1 MAHLLCFQ
9 LLVQRVLDFQIIG
22 VSIWLCLVLQQEMCP
37 ELHCYM
43 ATGYFDQ
50 FSEQIQVFFWV
61 LEVEMCLTDCL

>member
-9 LLVQRVLDFQIIG
+9 LLVQQIPDYRSFHLALSCPPPG
-22 VSIWLCLVLQQEMCP
+22 MCP

-43 ATGYFDQ
+43 ATDYFDQ
-50 FSEQIQVFFWV
+50 FSEQIQVFFSV